1 MMLDTGINT
10 GQHTSMRQAAHP
22 RYRQIA
28 DDLRSRLAGGEWA
41 PGDLVPSESS
51 LSASYEASRVTIR
64 RALES
69 LREEGL
75 FDARQGFGW
84 FVATA
89 PLRQSLVRLG
99 TIEEQLAGSGRTPER
114 RVLAFAFVDPPP
126 DVAQL
131 LGDEPVLEVR
141 RLSIADGQPF
151 ALVTVWCP
159 GALGS
164 ELSRADVQRQSF
176 IDLLPTEVGGARQS
190 IGAAL
195 AGADAAELLAVP
207 EGSPVL
213 RAWRVTHDPERRP
226 ILVAEHIFPAHRTE
240 FVVELPHADPSMGAT
255 GLQLVG

>member
-1 MMLDTGINT
+1 
-10 GQHTSMRQAAHP
+10 MRQAAHP
-22 RYRQIA
+22 RYRLIA
-28 DDLRSRLAGGEWA
+28 DDLRARLAAGEWA

-51 LSASYEASRVTIR
+51 LSGSYEASRVTVR

-84 FVATA
+84 FVATP

-99 TIEEQLAGSGRTPER
+99 TIEEQLAGSGRTSER
-114 RVLAFAFVDPPP
+114 RVLDFAFVEPLPA
-126 DVAQL
+126 VAEL
-131 LGDEPVLEVR
+131 LGEGPVLEVR
-141 RLSIADGQPF
+141 RLSLADGQPF

-159 GALGS
+159 ESLAS

-176 IDLLPTEVGGARQS
+176 IELLPTEVGGARQS

-195 AGADAAELLAVP
+195 ADADAAELLSVP

-213 RAWRVTHDPERRP
+213 RAWRVTHDVDRTP
-226 ILVAEHIFPAHRTE
+226 ILVAEHVFPAHRTE
-240 FVVELPHADPSMGAT
+240 FVVELPHADPSISAT